1 MSDNNKERCI
11 KVSVN
16 FEEFKRLKVFSNQNN
31 TNTDYSGSIVS
42 QLSQDI
48 HNSNPAPYLLSGY
61 RGVGKTTL
69 IKKVEKELKNLSVN
83 ENKTRIF
90 VYVSIPKYQDITL
103 ILRKISRALYKA
115 ILEYEEK
122 HTNFQFDEKIK
133 SKVEMLY
140 MKTFYEIT
148 DSYKIINKLEN
159 QVTLSSE
166 LNLKKF
172 LNSIIPPVVVF
183 LVSLSSLNISMNF
196 GMVSSVIS
204 AIWLVLEAKTSYKYS
219 NSRQKEKEDVIKRL
233 YDNEIAEVELIE
245 VLKEISND
253 ISVVLVLDEIDKI
266 EKDDEVSTLVNE
278 LKPLMLS
285 EYVYTVL
292 VTGQNLFYQYH
303 LANSKDNAVI
313 SSLFSKVVHVP
324 ILDINIFEKMID
336 GIFENVEKKNR
347 DLTKYYLKNKIF
359 EANRIPRRFF
369 SLIQQDIEWD
379 NNKAYI
385 NINPEQS
392 YYLKWNSEVFDIITN
407 IEDELKDE
415 YEYSQGIVDFLLNQL
430 YNWVKKIISSGTGF
444 TKETILMNS
453 VEDSHPLKEFKAL
466 EDYLDSLLNKML
478 ESNKIIKVESSEEE
492 IKYQIKYNRELLK
505 GMKGK
510 STSLENEHNINY
522 LNKVYSFIEMINK
535 IYTNL
540 FEGSYLDGNISSV
553 DENISIE
560 YKLIRIIYLNNEDVL
575 LNQNYDVNILGND
588 SLIQDMLSLI
598 DGKLESDINQGL
610 KNNLGRLNQYKSTLL
625 EEYVFYLVGKSFS
638 NEFKVN
644 FGNHYFK
651 KNSAYTSVNNSD
663 IIASSSESTYLFE
676 IKLARNKKTARLM
689 LKNSLRD
696 VDKILEQHS
705 IDTNHVT
712 LSILIFIEDDILD
725 EKEEIQILRSFKEQ
739 LKQYENCLKVK
750 LITDFSAKQI
760 NGILEEL
767 LDENKEI
774 QNMLGYK

>member
-1 MSDNNKERCI
+1 MSDNKERCI

-16 FEEFKRLKVFSNQNN
+16 FEEFKRLKVFSNENN
-31 TNTDYSGSIVS
+31 NNTDYSGSIVS

-69 IKKVEKELKNLSVN
+69 IKKVEKELKKLSVD
-83 ENKTRIF
+83 EDKTRIF

-103 ILRKISRALYKA
+103 ILRKISRALYKS

-140 MKTFYEIT
+140 MKTFYEVT
-148 DSYKIINKLEN
+148 DSYKIMNKLEN

-166 LNLKKF
+166 LNVKKF
-172 LNSIIPPVVVF
+172 LNSIIPPAAVF
-183 LVSLSSLNISMNF
+183 LVSLSSLNISMKV
-196 GMVSSVIS
+196 GIISSVIS
-204 AIWLVLEAKTSYKYS
+204 AIWLALEAKTSYKYS

-245 VLKEISND
+245 VLKEINND

-324 ILDINIFEKMID
+324 ILNINIFEKMVG
-336 GIFENVEKKNR
+336 GIFENVEKKNE

-379 NNKAYI
+379 SNKAYI

-415 YEYSQGIVDFLLNQL
+415 YEYSEGIVDFLLNQL

-444 TKETILMNS
+444 TKKTILMNS
-453 VEDSHPLKEFKAL
+453 VEDSHPLKGYKAL
-466 EDYLDSLLNKML
+466 EEYLDNLLNQML

-510 STSLENEHNINY
+510 SNSLENEHNINY
-522 LNKVYSFIEMINK
+522 IDRVYSFIEMINK
-535 IYTNL
+535 LYTNL
-540 FEGSYLDGNISSV
+540 FEDGYVDGNIS
-553 DENISIE
+553 IE
-560 YKLIRIIYLNNEDVL
+560 RKLIRITTLNDRDGT
-575 LNQNYDVNILGND
+575 LNQNYGMNIFQNHDLVEG
-588 SLIQDMLSLI
+588 MLSLI
-598 DGKLESDINQGL
+598 NENFESDINQKL
-610 KNNLGRLNQYKSTLL
+610 KINVGRVNQYKYALL
-625 EEYVFYLVGKSFS
+625 EEYVFYLVKNYFP
-638 NEFKVN
+638 NEFKLHQYYKKYALYSTVN
-644 FGNHYFK
+644 R
-651 KNSAYTSVNNSD
+651 SD
-663 IIASSSESTYLFE
+663 IIATNGESTYLFE
-676 IKLARNKKTARLM
+676 IKLTKNKKTVRLI
-689 LKNSLRD
+689 LKDALKG
-696 VDKILEQHS
+696 VDEILTQS
-705 IDTNHVT
+705 SVDSKYMM
-712 LSILIFIEDDILD
+712 LSIFIFIEEDILD
-725 EKEEIQILRSFKEQ
+725 EKEEIQILRNFKEQ
-739 LKQYENCLKVK
+739 LKKYEKCLKVN
-750 LITDFSAKQI
+750 LISDFSSKKI
-760 NGILEEL
+760 KGILGEL
-767 LDENKEI
+767 DVSKEI
-774 QNMLGYK
+774 QQVEGI